1 MIRIRKRARRLLTAI
16 AGLTLL
22 AAMTA
27 GCRGDDGRTER
38 PGADGLGESLLG
50 RSITVYMGNSPAA
63 EAIRTLLPEFEA
75 KTGLK
80 VDLTS
85 FTNEQLSQKLSVQ
98 FAAGSA
104 NPDVFML
111 RPLEELR
118 SFGVGGSLEP
128 LNRFVSGDAEYDFAD
143 FSQAAVESVT
153 LDGTIAA
160 MPLSTEQ
167 QILFYRKDLLE
178 EAGLPVPR
186 TLDELEAAAG
196 RLHDPAGG
204 GVYGFV
210 ARGQR
215 NALVTQLSSFL
226 YSEGGDFQQGGK
238 ATINT
243 PEALEGINRY
253 VTLLRR
259 YGPPGVFNMGW
270 QQAAGLFSQGK
281 AAFYTDASA
290 IYAIAIGSE
299 QSSIKD
305 KVGFALFPAGRAG
318 AKPYSITA
326 WGLAMNAAS
335 DRKEAAWQFIRWAT
349 GKDIVMKSQ
358 QMGNPGARRSVW
370 SDPRGVAGFPESYIA
385 VVTESMRI
393 GVGHDRPQVV
403 NVGAARDLIGDIVV
417 QGLLE
422 EDIRAAADKANR
434 DFQALIDK
442 ERSP

>member
-1 MIRIRKRARRLLTAI
+1 MICIRKRSLRVYLTIALLT
-16 AGLTLL
+16 LM
-22 AAMTA
+22 AAWTT
-27 GCRGDDGRTER
+27 GCRSDGGQTER
-38 PGADGLGESLLG
+38 PPAGGMGESLLG

-63 EAIRTLLPEFEA
+63 DAIRVLLPEFEA

-85 FTNEQLSQKLSVQ
+85 FSNEQLSQKLSVQ
-98 FAAGSA
+98 FAAGSI

-118 SFGVGGSLEP
+118 LFGISGSLEP
-128 LNRFVSGDAEYDFAD
+128 LDRFVHGDAEYDFAD
-143 FSQAAVESVT
+143 FSQVAVESVT
-153 LDGTIAA
+153 LDGAIAA

-167 QILFYRKDLLE
+167 QILYFRKDLLE
-178 EAGLPVPR
+178 EAGLSVPR
-186 TLDELEAAAG
+186 TLSELEAAAG
-196 RLHDPAGG
+196 TLHDPAG

-226 YSEGGDFQQGGK
+226 YSEGADFLQNGK
-238 ATINT
+238 AAINT
-243 PEALEGINRY
+243 PEAIRGIGRY
-253 VTLLRR
+253 VTMLKR

-290 IYAIAIGSE
+290 IYSIAIGSE
-299 QSSIKD
+299 QSSIKG
-305 KVGFALFPAGRAG
+305 KVGFATFPAGQAG
-318 AKPYSITA
+318 ARPYSITA
-326 WGLAMNAAS
+326 WGLGMNAAS

-349 GKDIVMKSQ
+349 SKDIVLKSQ
-358 QMGNPGARRSVW
+358 QLGNPGARQSVW
-370 SDPRGVAGFPESYIA
+370 SDPHGMSGFPESYIA

-393 GVGHDRPQVV
+393 GVGHDRPKVV
-403 NVGAARDLIGDIVV
+403 DVGAARDLIGDIVV
-417 QGLLE
+417 QGLLD
-422 EDIRAAADKANR
+422 EDIQTAADKANR
-434 DFQALIDK
+434 EFQALIDK